1 MMEAENNYFFSVIVT
16 AFNCEKYILETLKSI
31 EKQTFQDYE
40 TIIID
45 DYSQDNTR
53 SIINGFLEKENW
65 SLYSNRKNMG
75 VVFSRNKAFELAKG
89 KYIAII
95 DGDDVWEKDK
105 LEKQYEILKNN
116 DIGLC
121 YTSYSFID
129 EDSKH
134 KKYIYKTKETAT
146 FNSLLKENYIGAST
160 AVFKTEFVKKFKM
173 DPSVVHEDY
182 YYWLTL
188 LKNGV
193 KAQGIVEPLVKY
205 RIHIQGRSYNKLE
218 AAKNRF
224 RIYRQHEKFSL
235 IKSIVYFDSYVFH
248 AIIKYLLMYLEG
260 FR

>member
-1 MMEAENNYFFSVIVT
+1 MEVKKKYFFSVIVT
-16 AFNCEKYILETLKSI
+16 AYNCEKYILETLKSI
-31 EKQTFQDYE
+31 DAQTFQDYE

-45 DYSQDNTR
+45 DCSKDNTKK
-53 SIINGFLEKENW
+53 IINNFIKKENW
-65 SLYSNRKNMG
+65 VLYSNDKNMG
-75 VVFSRNKAFELAKG
+75 VVYSRNKAFDIAKG

-134 KKYIYKTKETAT
+134 KKYIYKTKKNAT
-146 FNSLLKENYIGAST
+146 YKSLLKENYIGAST
-160 AVFKTEFVKKFKM
+160 AVFKTEFVKKYKM
-173 DPSVVHEDY
+173 DPNVAHEDY

-205 RIHIQGRSYNKLE
+205 RIHIEGRSYNKFQ
-218 AAKNRF
+218 AAKDRF
-224 RIYRQHEKFSL
+224 IIYRQHEKFSL